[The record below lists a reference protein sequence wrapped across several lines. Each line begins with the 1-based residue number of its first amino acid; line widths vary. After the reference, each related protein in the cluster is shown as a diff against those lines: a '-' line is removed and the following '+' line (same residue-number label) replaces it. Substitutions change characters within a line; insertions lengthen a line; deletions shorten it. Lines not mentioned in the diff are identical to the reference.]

1 MNAASPP
8 EVTNALRTTR
18 STSDRHAIMSRSF
31 HSREKLFNSGVND
44 WASFIRASEFLYSL
58 HGIESQQGNK
68 FHFVAVLA
76 NKQFRAVVS
85 GDFSGGDARENFAA
99 QHVLIHVCICWFG
112 PAAPDSRNHLVSM
125 MVGRLPGA

>member
-8 EVTNALRTTR
+8 EATNGLRTTR

-31 HSREKLFNSGVND
+31 HSREQCFDLRIYHRL
-44 WASFIRASEFLYSL
+44 ALIRAGEFLYSL
-58 HGIESQQGNK
+58 HGIESQQDNK
-68 FHFVAVLA
+68 
-76 NKQFRAVVS
+76 FRAVVS

-112 PAAPDSRNHLVSM
+112 PTAPDSRNHLVSM
-125 MVGRLPGA
+125 M